1 MTSRNRGHASFYFWT
16 LETVTV
22 SPHSSVTRNKTQIT
36 PATLRNPSPRP
47 HSILA
52 SAIKIPGVTHL
63 RGKGEARLTAPISRC
78 VLVLLT
84 NRLSLCMSVAF
95 PARIQSRM
103 VVKKKKGRMVPEK
116 FGHPPLAAHALAH
129 HAITGVSKLK
139 SSRLTVMW
147 HQPAASAHPSIY
159 SSTGSNKS
167 IGRIRTRAL
176 ALWWGQNSYPG
187 PAPSPHMS

>member
-1 MTSRNRGHASFYFWT
+1 MIKQVQKAAGRVQATSISWHPEHRGHASFYFWT

-103 VVKKKKGRMVPEK
+103 VVKKKKKVAWSQKSLVTLPW
-116 FGHPPLAAHALAH
+116 PPTLSH
-129 HAITGVSKLK
+129 IT
-139 SSRLTVMW
+139 
-147 HQPAASAHPSIY
+147 PSQ
-159 SSTGSNKS
+159 
-167 IGRIRTRAL
+167 AC
-176 ALWWGQNSYPG
+176 QN
-187 PAPSPHMS
+187 